1 MAQIVLQHVCKTYR
15 VSKRKPGMLGALK
28 GAFTRETTQIRA
40 ADDISFSIEPGELVG
55 YIGPNGAG
63 KSTTVKMM
71 SGILVPDAG
80 EVRILGRIPHKQR
93 KEHVS
98 HIGVVFG
105 QRSQLWWDTPV
116 MDSFHLLRDIYRVRE
131 SDFKRRLEEL
141 TGMLDAQALLH
152 VPVRQLS
159 LGQRMK
165 CELIAALLHDPE
177 ILFLDEPTIGLDAVT
192 KLNLRAF
199 LRAHNQ
205 KGVTM
210 VLTTHDMDDISA
222 LCSRV
227 MVIGKG
233 RLLFDGDMAEMRR
246 RYAPAR
252 VIKARFE
259 ADVAPFALEGAQS
272 VEMDGRAVKVTFLP
286 EQAHA
291 DALIASLAS
300 RGSLADLTVEDTDVE
315 ELVADM
321 YKEMDG

>member
-1 MAQIVLQHVCKTYR
+1 MKPVLSLPEEKLAELRASFDEQLRATE
-15 VSKRKPGMLGALK
+15 
-28 GAFTRETTQIRA
+28 RE
-40 ADDISFSIEPGELVG
+40 
-55 YIGPNGAG
+55 
-63 KSTTVKMM
+63 
-71 SGILVPDAG
+71 
-80 EVRILGRIPHKQR
+80 
-93 KEHVS
+93 
-98 HIGVVFG
+98 GV
-105 QRSQLWWDTPV
+105 
-116 MDSFHLLRDIYRVRE
+116 
-131 SDFKRRLEEL
+131 EEL
-141 TGMLDAQALLH
+141 IAYLSDETDFYTAPASTSRHGAICGGLILH
-152 VPVRQLS
+152 SVTVLKYLRNFIKPVAEEIPEDS
-159 LGQRMK
+159 VV
-165 CELIAALLHDPE
+165 IAALLHDPE

-233 RLLFDGDMAEMRR
+233 RLLFDGDMGEMRR

-291 DALIASLAS
+291 DALIANLAS

-315 ELVADM
+315 HLVADM